1 MLGNVIGVLA
11 LSLALQLN
19 RHDLEGRKA
28 GVLLLRGVEKIRLLL
43 LLLRG
48 VGSSWVQTGLC
59 LNRLLLR
66 GLLLLLLHGR
76 VNLCLRWLLLLVC
89 LLGRGHGGDRR
100 RDRRRS
106 CCCCHQRRV
115 RSN

>member
-1 MLGNVIGVLA
+1 MGNVIGVLA

-43 LLLRG
+43 LLLLRG

-59 LNRLLLR
+59 LNRLLLL
-66 GLLLLLLHGR
+66 GLLQLLHGR
-76 VNLCLRWLLLLVC
+76 VGLCLRWLLLLVC
-89 LLGRGHGGDRR
+89 LLGWGHGGDRR

-106 CCCCHQRRV
+106 
-115 RSN
+115 